1 MDNAWCLLTVVV
13 QPQEAAKHHTA
24 AFSPSP
30 LLAHSGMWEKIGEV
44 KFVGWNSLIGK
55 ARLCAQAKLIKTFI
69 QSFPLAG
76 RFPLASCFQESRVS
90 TFMTFIWEDKC
101 HNSECPAPSCF
112 LMPSWGYLIQ
122 LQYNIIAMGYSFGY
136 FGSCILAVSP
146 PNLFFIPNLLD
157 GGAMWEKKHPWF
169 CVSTPQQQQK
179 HQCVINTV
187 WVTNPTYELLWRKW
201 NLYER
206 KPAHS
211 CKFLEPFGK
220 KCLQLHHLTHMRFL
234 AGYVP

>member
-146 PNLFFIPNLLD
+146 PNLFFTPNLLD
-157 GGAMWEKKHPWF
+157 GGAMWETKTSFILCKHSSATTETPVCHQHGLGHKSNIWVAMKKMKSIWAQT
-169 CVSTPQQQQK
+169 ST
-179 HQCVINTV
+179 
-187 WVTNPTYELLWRKW
+187 L
-201 NLYER
+201 
-206 KPAHS
+206 
-211 CKFLEPFGK
+211 
-220 KCLQLHHLTHMRFL
+220 M
-234 AGYVP
+234 

>member
-146 PNLFFIPNLLD
+146 PNLFFTPNLLD
-157 GGAMWEKKHPWF
+157 GGAMWETKTSLILCKHSSATTETPVCHQHGLGHKSNIWVAMKKMKSIW
-169 CVSTPQQQQK
+169 
-179 HQCVINTV
+179 
-187 WVTNPTYELLWRKW
+187 
-201 NLYER
+201 
-206 KPAHS
+206 A
-211 CKFLEPFGK
+211 
-220 KCLQLHHLTHMRFL
+220 
-234 AGYVP
+234 

>member
-90 TFMTFIWEDKC
+90 TFMTVIWEDKC

-122 LQYNIIAMGYSFGY
+122 LQYNIMCYGIF
-136 FGSCILAVSP
+136 L
-146 PNLFFIPNLLD
+146 
-157 GGAMWEKKHPWF
+157 W
-169 CVSTPQQQQK
+169 
-179 HQCVINTV
+179 
-187 WVTNPTYELLWRKW
+187 LLWVMYPGCVPSQPLFHSQSPWWWGNVRKKTS
-201 NLYER
+201 LILC
-206 KPAHS
+206 KHS
-211 CKFLEPFGK
+211 SATTETPVCHQHGLGHKSNIWVAMK
-220 KCLQLHHLTHMRFL
+220 KMKSIWAQTSTLM
-234 AGYVP
+234 